1 MTALLARQ
9 ANPVDGAAAG
19 GPGAG
24 SPRRPRRRA
33 WWRRL
38 SSGDWAIDIT
48 CLSVVAMGFNRWR
61 VADYPLSDFV
71 FMLAAGIIAVRLLT
85 GRTRTLAPADA
96 RRSSPLIFIGALT
109 MLTAGTLSSFGAW
122 NAAGSIGVV
131 FRLAWLT
138 LIWFW
143 ILRTIATDR
152 AVFDRLLGA
161 WRIALLFNAVIA
173 AVTELG
179 LANFTVDNAENRQTA
194 FFSHPN
200 DFAGFLVVGVPLI
213 LLGVPRSEGRRRGR
227 DVVRRLAEIGL
238 LVFALATTGSMSAA
252 LGGAAGLLAALA
264 AMAVTRGRQRRRR
277 RQQPLVVMLG
287 VAVVGIGVVML
298 SVSDLPIVSRI
309 TQLSEGG
316 SGVNASVASR
326 EERNTYVLTR
336 ADEYLLVGIGLD
348 AQNTHKLEAAGAA
361 AEGLPG
367 SGVHNMHLK
376 ILLEAGLPALIGLWI
391 ILGVTLRQLW
401 RLMLHTRNDPLHTTA
416 VALFGSVVAVNVFA
430 LFQPTLF
437 HRYYWF
443 TIAMTGALWSLR
455 REEMRRDVDE
465 PVAE

>member
-1 MTALLARQ
+1 
-9 ANPVDGAAAG
+9 V
-19 GPGAG
+19 
-24 SPRRPRRRA
+24 
-33 WWRRL
+33 
-38 SSGDWAIDIT
+38 
-48 CLSVVAMGFNRWR
+48 
-61 VADYPLSDFV
+61 
-71 FMLAAGIIAVRLLT
+71 
-85 GRTRTLAPADA
+85 
-96 RRSSPLIFIGALT
+96 FIGALT

-122 NAAGSIGVV
+122 NATGSIGVV

-161 WRIALLFNAVIA
+161 WRIALLFNAVVA
-173 AVTELG
+173 ALTELG
-179 LANFTVDNAENRQTA
+179 VANFTVGNAENRQTA

-213 LLGVPRSEGRRRGR
+213 FLGVPRSEGRRRGR
-227 DVVRRLAEIGL
+227 DVVRWLAEIGL

-252 LGGAAGLLAALA
+252 IGGAAGILAALA
-264 AMAVTRGRQRRRR
+264 AMAVTRGRRRRR
-277 RQQPLVVMLG
+277 RRHQPLAVMLG

-326 EERNTYVLTR
+326 EERNAYVLAR
-336 ADEYLLVGIGLD
+336 ADEYLVVGIGLD
-348 AQNTHKLEAAGAA
+348 AQNAHKLEAAGAA

-443 TIAMTGALWSLR
+443 PIAMTGALWALR
-455 REEMRRDVDE
+455 REEIRRRDDDALA
-465 PVAE
+465 AE